1 MLGFSKVNPFTVV
14 APHSERELSYNFSLH
29 YWGEW
34 GWGVGGGE
42 GCNENRSIFQ
52 LEVVTSAWHDF
63 AADGILI
70 EFCECKYN
78 SKYEYMW
85 MGYT

>member
-1 MLGFSKVNPFTVV
+1 M
-14 APHSERELSYNFSLH
+14 
-29 YWGEW
+29 
-34 GWGVGGGE
+34 GVGGGR
-42 GCNENRSIFQ
+42 GCCNENRSIFQ

-78 SKYEYMW
+78 SKYEYM
-85 MGYT
+85 

>member
-1 MLGFSKVNPFTVV
+1 M
-14 APHSERELSYNFSLH
+14 
-29 YWGEW
+29 
-34 GWGVGGGE
+34 GGGGRRGE

-78 SKYEYMW
+78 SKYEYM
-85 MGYT
+85 